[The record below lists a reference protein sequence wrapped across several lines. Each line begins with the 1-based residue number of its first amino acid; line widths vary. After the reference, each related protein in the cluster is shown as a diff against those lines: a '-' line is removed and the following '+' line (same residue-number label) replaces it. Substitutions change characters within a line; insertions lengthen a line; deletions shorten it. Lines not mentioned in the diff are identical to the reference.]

1 MTSTSAISS
10 LDKEMCDLARYAA
23 SKSKHPKIQ
32 VAAVLR
38 TETAAYIAVN
48 SMTDHAEINVLTI
61 KESGTLYVYPV
72 TPCPRCAQAIID
84 AGIQRVVTFYA
95 PQMAPPQRPE
105 QVAMANE
112 MFARAGVQH
121 QLIREHDDN

>member
-1 MTSTSAISS
+1 MTSISAISS
-10 LDKEMCDLARYAA
+10 LDKEMCDLARWSA
-23 SKSKHPKIQ
+23 SKSKHPKIH

-38 TETAAYIAVN
+38 NDTSAYIAVN
-48 SMTDHAEINVLTI
+48 SMTDHAEINVLTA
-61 KESGTLYVYPV
+61 KEPGTLYVYPV

-84 AGIQRVVTFYA
+84 AGITRVVTFYS

-121 QLIREHDDN
+121 QLIRDHDDN